1 MVPFVSS
8 SNHQPWR
15 THDGLP
21 DRGLIGSPSGPY
33 ACCCGHLAALGL
45 GGFVVCSP
53 GCSRTPGGDL
63 LHQAINRYTVV
74 PGPQYGVSSLALGH
88 RLINTLCHFS
98 FNGLML
104 VRARPHYKI
113 FAANTSIPF
122 PHRTENNTEM
132 TETYVKVKYM
142 FNVQN
147 YNEVDK
153 HVWFVIFCWC

>member
-8 SNHQPWR
+8 SNHHPWR

-33 ACCCGHLAALGL
+33 TCCCSHMATLGL
-45 GGFVVCSP
+45 GGVVVCSP

-63 LHQAINRYTVV
+63 LHQAINRYTIV
-74 PGPQYGVSSLALGH
+74 PGPQYGVSWLALGH

-104 VRARPHYKI
+104 VRARPRYKV
-113 FAANTSIPF
+113 FAANTSFRFLTGQKITHF
-122 PHRTENNTEM
+122 GGEHSVL
-132 TETYVKVKYM
+132 ETNFSHCSRFYC
-142 FNVQN
+142 
-147 YNEVDK
+147 
-153 HVWFVIFCWC
+153 VWNIVVM